1 MTFDTKENFVT
12 NIKVIFLA
20 FEENVI
26 ILTKIT
32 LVRILYLLTAQLL
45 TPISANLHKFPI
57 QKILHT
63 FYTFILCLNNISN
76 LFVKCFGSR

>member
-20 FEENVI
+20 FEKNVI

-32 LVRILYLLTAQLL
+32 LVYLYLLTAQLL

-57 QKILHT
+57 QKIL
-63 FYTFILCLNNISN
+63 YTFILCLNNISN